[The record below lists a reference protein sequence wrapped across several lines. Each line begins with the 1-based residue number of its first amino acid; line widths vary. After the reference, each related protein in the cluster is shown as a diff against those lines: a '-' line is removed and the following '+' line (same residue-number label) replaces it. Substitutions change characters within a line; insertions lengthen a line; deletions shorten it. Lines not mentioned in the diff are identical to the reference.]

1 MQDSTPEF
9 CNLKSPSSSR
19 PDHRVIS
26 SPRLSVLSR
35 ILLTNVFA
43 FFNREQI
50 GIGEVND
57 HTEPW

>member
-9 CNLKSPSSSR
+9 CNLKSASSSR

-26 SPRLSVLSR
+26 SPRFNDLSR
-35 ILLTNVFA
+35 ILLRIA

-57 HTEPW
+57 HCEPW